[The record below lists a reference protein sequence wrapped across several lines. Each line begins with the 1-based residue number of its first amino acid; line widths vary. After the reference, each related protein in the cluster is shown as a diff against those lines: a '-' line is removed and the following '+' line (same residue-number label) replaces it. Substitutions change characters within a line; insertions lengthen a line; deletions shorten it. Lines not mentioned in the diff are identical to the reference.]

1 MTDWSLPAPRREAL
15 AVWHRNILVW
25 GEMAVGSALTQFG
38 EPFIYLLGLGY
49 ELGMFIGQMAEIP
62 YLAFLA
68 SGFVAFSATNT
79 ATFEGMWS
87 VYTRMVP
94 QQTYEAILATPT
106 RVDDIVLGELLWC
119 STKGLFSGTAI
130 LIVAALLGAV
140 ESWTAVFALP
150 ILFLTGFFC
159 GTRADHDR
167 GSPRVRILYLL
178 LHAGNHTD
186 VYSLRCLL
194 PDHCTTRDDARR
206 DWLSAADPCHRDHPA
221 ARHRPTHQRFL
232 ATFFVSVRVW
242 RRRHGKATVDYSAA
256 AGGFCRVRTRCP
268 TYHMPPR
275 PTSTIDPGP
284 YPGSAG

>member
-1 MTDWSLPAPRREAL
+1 
-15 AVWHRNILVW
+15 
-25 GEMAVGSALTQFG
+25 
-38 EPFIYLLGLGY
+38 
-49 ELGMFIGQMAEIP
+49 MFIGQMAEIP

-150 ILFLTGFFC
+150 ILFLTGFCFAAPALIMTA
-159 GTRADHDR
+159 GT
-167 GSPRVRILYLL
+167 
-178 LHAGNHTD
+178 N
-186 VYSLRCLL
+186 SLPTTTRWQSHRCLFS
-194 PDHCTTRDDARR
+194 PVSSTRP
-206 DWLSAADPCHRDHPA
+206 LH
-221 ARHRPTHQRFL
+221 
-232 ATFFVSVRVW
+232 
-242 RRRHGKATVDYSAA
+242 Y
-256 AGGFCRVRTRCP
+256 
-268 TYHMPPR
+268 PR
-275 PTSTIDPGP
+275 
-284 YPGSAG
+284 

>member
-1 MTDWSLPAPRREAL
+1 
-15 AVWHRNILVW
+15 
-25 GEMAVGSALTQFG
+25 
-38 EPFIYLLGLGY
+38 
-49 ELGMFIGQMAEIP
+49 MFIGQMAEIP

-150 ILFLTGFFC
+150 ILFLTGFCFAAPALII
-159 GTRADHDR
+159 TAVAR
-167 GSPRVRILYLL
+167 GYEFFTYYYTLAITPMFILSGVFYPTTALPEMMQGL
-178 LHAGNHTD
+178 IG
-186 VYSLRCLL
+186 CLPL
-194 PDHCTTRDDARR
+194 
-206 DWLSAADPCHRDHPA
+206 
-221 ARHRPTHQRFL
+221 THQRFL

>member
-1 MTDWSLPAPRREAL
+1 
-15 AVWHRNILVW
+15 
-25 GEMAVGSALTQFG
+25 
-38 EPFIYLLGLGY
+38 
-49 ELGMFIGQMAEIP
+49 MFIGQMAEIP

-150 ILFLTGFFC
+150 ILFLNGFCFAAPALII
-159 GTRADHDR
+159 TAVAR
-167 GSPRVRILYLL
+167 GYEFFTYYYTLAITPMFILSGVFYPTTALPEMMQGVIGFLPLTHAIAIIRPLVIGQPISDFWLHFSYLCVFG
-178 LHAGNHTD
+178 A
-186 VYSLRCLL
+186 VAM
-194 PDHCTTRDDARR
+194 ARR
-206 DWLSAADPCHRDHPA
+206 RLIIQPLLEASAGFEPAARRTTCHRDQPVQST
-221 ARHRPTHQRFL
+221 P
-232 ATFFVSVRVW
+232 
-242 RRRHGKATVDYSAA
+242 G
-256 AGGFCRVRTRCP
+256 RTL
-268 TYHMPPR
+268 
-275 PTSTIDPGP
+275 DLPGRTL
-284 YPGSAG
+284 